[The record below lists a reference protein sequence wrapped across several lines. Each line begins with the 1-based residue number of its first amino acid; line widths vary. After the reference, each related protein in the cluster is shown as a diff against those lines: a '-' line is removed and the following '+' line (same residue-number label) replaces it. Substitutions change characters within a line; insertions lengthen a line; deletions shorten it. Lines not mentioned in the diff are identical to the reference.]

1 MNNPIS
7 NIIRRL
13 NEVLN
18 KSKLESCF
26 DVSRK
31 TIGPKPISINFETS
45 TVKATIEENKPY
57 CSTPRFLAISVTE
70 TRVMSISTPLP
81 KKIDVTLPETF
92 VVGCIG
98 YSKEI
103 YLQKLDDEIIIYLGV
118 ESQMYA
124 FFLARNLK
132 SPSSNARFVKT

>member
-1 MNNPIS
+1 LRFVITDTELKTMNNPIS

-18 KSKLESCF
+18 KSKLESFF

-31 TIGPKPISINFETS
+31 TIGPKPISMNLETS

-81 KKIDVTLPETF
+81 KKIDVTLLETF
-92 VVGCIG
+92 VVCCIG
-98 YSKEI
+98 W
-103 YLQKLDDEIIIYLGV
+103 
-118 ESQMYA
+118 
-124 FFLARNLK
+124 
-132 SPSSNARFVKT
+132 RFRCYQGRLELN